1 MQLTMFNRN
10 KPENP
15 DKKKMAALHGLE
27 RFFDWQRVD
36 IHKAYQEGSV
46 DEIKSFLKSLLQDL
60 PKYIKHRKSYN
71 NELQE
76 WVKVLS
82 LTYFTQED
90 IQNIE
95 SFLEQTHKKYKQESR
110 KFDNNAKNDYIK
122 NIFETTPHILS
133 YTGEKIDEEKR
144 ALLMMSLYNSFIH
157 SKEKT
162 PKQRRLRYNRLFL
175 RQQLE
180 NKKIY
185 YKQNKFTAARKG
197 NKDLLELLVPP
208 RKK

>member
-1 MQLTMFNRN
+1 MFDRN

-15 DKKKMAALHGLE
+15 DKKKMAALCGLE
-27 RFFDWQRVD
+27 IFFDWQRVD
-36 IHKAYQEGSV
+36 IHKAYQEGYV
-46 DEIKSFLKSLLQDL
+46 DEIKSFLISLLQDL
-60 PKYIKHRKSYN
+60 QKYIKYRKEYK

-76 WVKVLS
+76 WLRALS

-95 SFLEQTHKKYKQESR
+95 SFLEQTQKEFKQENAT
-110 KFDNNAKNDYIK
+110 FDNNTKNDYIQ

-133 YTGEKIDEEKR
+133 YTGQKIDEEKR